1 MTITELRQQI
11 RVVYRQT
18 LDYMETEDP
27 NRELTESDY
36 KFIYAVVLPAVDRIA
51 KEAWPERHL

>member
-11 RVVYRQT
+11 RVAYQQI

-27 NRELTESDY
+27 NRELSQEDY
-36 KFIYAVVLPAVDRIA
+36 KFIYYIALPAMDKIT